1 MNNPNVQCWFWIW
14 FWWSHTI
21 NKITCTTPTGQSM
34 FFTLILRNLHL
45 KRNSTWKELS
55 IVSSITKFTFLMK
68 FSLLRKRLQM
78 MNLTFCLAWKLIWS
92 LQKEKTKLS
101 EWKHFLN
108 YIFRKECK
116 LSKLVAILKPRW
128 KMLPEM
134 NVSRNFES

>member
-1 MNNPNVQCWFWIW
+1 
-14 FWWSHTI
+14 
-21 NKITCTTPTGQSM
+21 
-34 FFTLILRNLHL
+34 
-45 KRNSTWKELS
+45 
-55 IVSSITKFTFLMK
+55 MK

-78 MNLTFCLAWKLIWS
+78 MNLNLSGLKINLVIK
-92 LQKEKTKLS
+92 KEKTKLS

-116 LSKLVAILKPRW
+116 LSKLVVILKPRW